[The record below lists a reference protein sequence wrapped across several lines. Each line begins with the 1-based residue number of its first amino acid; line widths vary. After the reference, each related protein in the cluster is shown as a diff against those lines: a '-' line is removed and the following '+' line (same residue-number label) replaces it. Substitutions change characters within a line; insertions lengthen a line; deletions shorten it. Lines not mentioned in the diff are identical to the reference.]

1 MVRSFGLLE
10 EVGGFRGLKHST
22 DAEVNQLSHVVG
34 VKDNVLRFDIS
45 VQDALLMTVLQAIG
59 DFSYLPL
66 DCLLH
71 DVPAI
76 VYKLMVR
83 VWRERVCFW

>member
-45 VQDALLMTVLQAIG
+45 MEDATFVAI
-59 DFSYLPL
+59 L
-66 DCLLH
+66 
-71 DVPAI
+71 
-76 VYKLMVR
+76 
-83 VWRERVCFW
+83 

>member
-1 MVRSFGLLE
+1 MI
-10 EVGGFRGLKHST
+10 
-22 DAEVNQLSHVVG
+22 G
-34 VKDNVLRFDIS
+34 VEDNVLRFDIS

-71 DVPAI
+71 DMPAI
-76 VYKLMVR
+76 VNKLMVR